1 MIQHWDSAE
10 VFALVYAAVQIFYRH
25 KFFLQQVSYD
35 EQKSIKY
42 KTPLM
47 HVGLCFKEPYLKI
60 LGASTVATKKY
71 FKSFSTLKKIIIK
84 PNVFSSS
91 SYTMHK
97 IMKASGNKNNEI
109 SIKDH
114 YHIQCV
120 NNSKH
125 TVEIAHIPYYIH
137 RQKNGKKVKR
147 EFHTIKYIAL
157 HLRKIFSIGY
167 NQIGQNIGKIYPFKY
182 SREDKTW
189 SLITD
194 KSDLNKTVQAIENE
208 NCNVV
213 FYYIKENIYE
223 TEFCFAQF
231 VYPPEIKD
239 IVNDENIDKP
249 RIPLFLSK
257 FMVSGSVLGPYDE
270 SVISYK
276 VYSMQNYKCMKP
288 INYLHDYTEEGYND
302 IMKSSLGTIENTTT
316 LSVKELH
323 MRKNSLNYAIKYYYS
338 DFFIR
343 KSTDPYEDIHCYD
356 MNIMQKESKSNGTVN
371 ISWNTQERHSAY
383 EYTSYAFDSTVKDER
398 LHMQAANQPAITS
411 FINMLQRKNPSINT
425 ALYGYCIYKNSADI
439 DYKASAV
446 FCLTMRD
453 LLERMNTHLLDLNR
467 KYEKIDPVTGV
478 NLFSTTHG
486 PKFNLKDISNA
497 IQDSNLEEIKQCSK
511 GVMFIRDNNYNS
523 CKYGFHYDILN
534 VLSDDHFEDTH
545 FNSNSNKPTSISTSI

>member
-478 NLFSTTHG
+478 NLFSTTHD

>member
-1 MIQHWDSAE
+1 MAVERAERDIKLKKKLNIILLIPEVYEDFYKMPQSAVNSFVNKPNITANNIEEFSKNHNNIYRIALHNIKHIISYFMGTAQKNTEVIESSYTEIQKIGFENRMIQHWDSAE

-194 KSDLNKTVQAIENE
+194 KSDLNKTV
-208 NCNVV
+208 
-213 FYYIKENIYE
+213 
-223 TEFCFAQF
+223 
-231 VYPPEIKD
+231 
-239 IVNDENIDKP
+239 
-249 RIPLFLSK
+249 
-257 FMVSGSVLGPYDE
+257 
-270 SVISYK
+270 
-276 VYSMQNYKCMKP
+276 
-288 INYLHDYTEEGYND
+288 
-302 IMKSSLGTIENTTT
+302 
-316 LSVKELH
+316 
-323 MRKNSLNYAIKYYYS
+323 
-338 DFFIR
+338 
-343 KSTDPYEDIHCYD
+343 
-356 MNIMQKESKSNGTVN
+356 
-371 ISWNTQERHSAY
+371 
-383 EYTSYAFDSTVKDER
+383 
-398 LHMQAANQPAITS
+398 
-411 FINMLQRKNPSINT
+411 
-425 ALYGYCIYKNSADI
+425 
-439 DYKASAV
+439 
-446 FCLTMRD
+446 
-453 LLERMNTHLLDLNR
+453 
-467 KYEKIDPVTGV
+467 
-478 NLFSTTHG
+478 
-486 PKFNLKDISNA
+486 
-497 IQDSNLEEIKQCSK
+497 
-511 GVMFIRDNNYNS
+511 
-523 CKYGFHYDILN
+523 
-534 VLSDDHFEDTH
+534 
-545 FNSNSNKPTSISTSI
+545 